1 MSGTVANVVV
11 AAGIDE
17 VVDPAVGAVVAT
29 ATAVLP
35 DPVVPSTTTTGE
47 VGSSSADEEGAEP
60 VDELDATV

>member
-35 DPVVPSTTTTGE
+35 DPVVSSTTTTGE
-47 VGSSSADEEGAEP
+47 VGSSSADEEGAET

>member
-1 MSGTVANVVV
+1 MANVVV

-35 DPVVPSTTTTGE
+35 DPGVPATTTTGE
-47 VGSSSADEEGAEP
+47 GGASSADEEGAET